1 MQLPPVAVV
10 STTSFPHYTIAK
22 CRFVTLQRPPIPL
35 TFPARHRQHI
45 RRPTCLSSAEAQGN
59 PDRHLLESCTNGTN
73 PNTALWGKSLSIY
86 VVHAHCLILSI
97 SDHVVTPDQVITCII
112 NTAICLRI
120 GAPFHAGHQKRSQ
133 INIHLT
139 EIWVN
144 YHSLPSQIQYQPN
157 ICG

>member
-59 PDRHLLESCTNGTN
+59 PD
-73 PNTALWGKSLSIY
+73 TALVGKLYQWYQSKHSTLGQVTQHICRTCALFDPLNIRSCRY
-86 VVHAHCLILSI
+86 SGSSDNMHHKYGYLFEDRCTI
-97 SDHVVTPDQVITCII
+97 SCRPSKTIPNQ
-112 NTAICLRI
+112 
-120 GAPFHAGHQKRSQ
+120 
-133 INIHLT
+133 
-139 EIWVN
+139 
-144 YHSLPSQIQYQPN
+144 HSSD
-157 ICG
+157 